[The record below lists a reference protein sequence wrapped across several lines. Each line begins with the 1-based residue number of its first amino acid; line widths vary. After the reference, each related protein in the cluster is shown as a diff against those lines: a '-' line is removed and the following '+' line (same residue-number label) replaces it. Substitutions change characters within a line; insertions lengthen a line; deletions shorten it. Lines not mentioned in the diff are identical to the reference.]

1 MIYIVQND
9 PDVPSGRILE
19 ILDRTCMKYTL
30 VRAWKNEI
38 RSCLPEDSSCLV
50 ILGGTM
56 GADEE
61 DRYPYLIDVYKWI
74 RHAFN
79 KGIPL
84 LGVCLGGQM
93 LARSTGGELKKNL
106 CGEKGITSVCL
117 TDEGEKDP
125 LFKGLSNIWPTFQW
139 HDDSFVPPSFAVNL
153 AVSSGCIYQAFRI
166 EKNAYGVQFHPEV
179 TAEIVAAWTGK
190 ARQTEIFMNDFNNQY
205 SEYEKIS
212 DQLLTNFFGMN

>member
-1 MIYIVQND
+1 
-9 PDVPSGRILE
+9 
-19 ILDRTCMKYTL
+19 
-30 VRAWKNEI
+30 
-38 RSCLPEDSSCLV
+38 
-50 ILGGTM
+50 M

-74 RHAFN
+74 RHAFYKESAVRCMSWWPDACKVN
-79 KGIPL
+79 
-84 LGVCLGGQM
+84 
-93 LARSTGGELKKNL
+93 RWWRLKKNL
-106 CGEKGITSVCL
+106 CSRKGITSVCL
-117 TDEGEKDP
+117 TDEGKKDP
-125 LFKGLSNIWPTFQW
+125 LLKDYPISGQLSSGMMIHLCLNHLQ
-139 HDDSFVPPSFAVNL
+139 SNL

-212 DQLLTNFFGMN
+212 DLLLTNFLELH